1 MPQLLQGWAKHI
13 SFCADHTYVA
23 CPDAADEFFD
33 CWGEPSG
40 TGPDRVLI
48 CSGEG
53 NYPVANC
60 YRCSLEYEGKIY
72 PDTACIGI
80 YAVNGVCHQSAN
92 CFLFTAGVTL
102 TFEVRGYWF
111 TELMYGT
118 YGNFYTF
125 WAKLAQCSLAA
136 GAEVPEVIPVDINPS
151 LIDQI
156 RTLYEES
163 ANEVPAPSLNE
174 MLIRE
179 AALVT
184 RFHARDIDPA
194 RFRDLHAALLAAKD
208 AAIAS
213 GLTRA
218 DLATRLNAVAAEY
231 QGLFAE
237 RLGAVAYERLMGVP
251 AGERVDIIEP
261 ALEDAAGVDR
271 S

>member
-1 MPQLLQGWAKHI
+1 MRYQRHPQR
-13 SFCADHTYVA
+13 
-23 CPDAADEFFD
+23 DAHP
-33 CWGEPSG
+33 GSG
-40 TGPDRVLI
+40 
-48 CSGEG
+48 
-53 NYPVANC
+53 
-60 YRCSLEYEGKIY
+60 
-72 PDTACIGI
+72 
-80 YAVNGVCHQSAN
+80 
-92 CFLFTAGVTL
+92 
-102 TFEVRGYWF
+102 
-111 TELMYGT
+111 
-118 YGNFYTF
+118 
-125 WAKLAQCSLAA
+125 
-136 GAEVPEVIPVDINPS
+136 
-151 LIDQI
+151 
-156 RTLYEES
+156 
-163 ANEVPAPSLNE
+163 
-174 MLIRE
+174 
-179 AALVT
+179 LVT